1 MATNNSSEWRRFVV
15 ALGATVVVLT
25 LLVVAFGLAQ
35 FKRANDNSSAAS
47 TSTISPRASY
57 TQNERRFLTE
67 LDMEGL
73 LDPDHSIDESLK
85 MGYDL
90 CDMMDQMSSNSPAKD
105 VADYLF
111 EYQTIE
117 QLESRSSYEDI
128 FTVVAL
134 ANYHLCPY

>member
-1 MATNNSSEWRRFVV
+1 MAKNESSEWRRFVV

-47 TSTISPRASY
+47 TTTISSRASY

-67 LDMEGL
+67 LDIEGL
-73 LDPDHSIDESLK
+73 LDPDYSIDESLK
-85 MGYDL
+85 MGYEL
-90 CDMMDQMSSNSPAKD
+90 CGMMDQMSSSSPAKD

-111 EYQTIE
+111 EYQTME